1 MIDNNNIFR
10 LLRMPIG
17 KKRLEQKKTSFIYC
31 NHIHILITILIDKT
45 YYYNINYIYQKHF
58 PLYLIQ

>member
-17 KKRLEQKKTSFIYC
+17 KKRSEQKKTSLIYC
-31 NHIHILITILIDKT
+31 NHIHILTTILIDKP
-45 YYYNINYIYQKHF
+45 YSYNINYIYQKPF
-58 PLYLIQ
+58 PHYPIQ

>member
-45 YYYNINYIYQKHF
+45 YYHNINYIY
-58 PLYLIQ
+58 

>member
-31 NHIHILITILIDKT
+31 NHIHILTTTHIDKI
-45 YYYNINYIYQKHF
+45 YFQEINYIYQKHF
-58 PLYLIQ
+58 PLYA